1 MNGKVYTF
9 SIEKGSSLPAR
20 EADLN
25 LFQCCIM
32 LFIIIN
38 MIHLSTFCYTRSR
51 PVGILVIAWMRPYS
65 SYRRVEFTGMLAMES
80 SVAFSFWHAGQGVI
94 SCLQFLACWPRSFE
108 LLICASLW
116 VRIRVKLLG
125 RCDRVTKTDPQCAF
139 RRIIE

>member
-1 MNGKVYTF
+1 MYTF

-65 SYRRVEFTGMLAMES
+65 PYVEFTGMLAMELHLVS
-80 SVAFSFWHAGQGVI
+80 GTLAKELSRVYSFWHAGQGVL
-94 SCLQFLACWPRSFE
+94 SCPAAPTPAAGE
-108 LLICASLW
+108 
-116 VRIRVKLLG
+116 V
-125 RCDRVTKTDPQCAF
+125 
-139 RRIIE
+139 